1 MKAGRAVD
9 FNMPTHGDCL
19 TAALPIQIREGE
31 RCWIGAMAGEKALL
45 PVGAGDP
52 VANVP

>member
-1 MKAGRAVD
+1 MKAEGPLISTGPRMD
-9 FNMPTHGDCL
+9 RL
-19 TAALPIQIREGE
+19 TAVLSIPIREGE

-52 VANVP
+52 VANVS

>member
-1 MKAGRAVD
+1 MKAERPLISTGPRMD
-9 FNMPTHGDCL
+9 RL
-19 TAALPIQIREGE
+19 TAALPIQRCEGE

-52 VANVP
+52 VVNVS